1 MNMENNNPALS
12 IIIPVHNVEKEL
24 SRCIESALQQT
35 YTDFEYRVINDAS
48 TDNTLKI
55 AMEYAEN
62 DARIRVIDQAWGGV
76 SKARNNGIKASR
88 GRFIGFVDGDDFVSS
103 DMYASLIEAL
113 EKHCADIACCNVD
126 YWEDG
131 GAQRPHV
138 VRNLSSVM
146 SGERFIEHVF

>member
-1 MNMENNNPALS
+1 MENNTPALS

-24 SRCIESALQQT
+24 SRCIESVVQQT
-35 YTDFEYRVINDAS
+35 YTDFECLVVNDAS
-48 TDNTLKI
+48 TDNTLKV
-55 AMEYAEN
+55 AMKYAEN
-62 DARIRVIDQAWGGV
+62 DPRIRVIDQAWGGV

-88 GRFIGFVDGDDFVSS
+88 GRYIGFVDGDDFIAPE
-103 DMYASLIEAL
+103 MYASLIEAM
-113 EKHCADIACCNVD
+113 EKHRADIACCNVD

-146 SGERFIEHVF
+146 SGERFIELVF